1 VLRKNILK
9 HENLKQWLPLMADRL
24 EELEEFTVD
33 LIEQVIR
40 DLAAELDVKAGIL
53 INGARAAATGQ
64 AAGPGLFEVLAAVG
78 KERVLHR
85 LREAPNLY

>member
-1 VLRKNILK
+1 M
-9 HENLKQWLPLMADRL
+9 P
-24 EELEEFTVD
+24 

-40 DLAAELDVKAGIL
+40 DLAVELDVKAGIL
-53 INGARAAATGQ
+53 INGARAAVTGL

-85 LREAPNLY
+85 LRNIPNLYNK